1 MFTCDEA
8 IGADA
13 TDLFNFLTGYS
24 TQSEYRKLLVA
35 PVNLR
40 KKLEAL
46 IQREIEHARN
56 GNKAHL
62 IFKLNS
68 IVDTQMIELLY
79 KASQAGVKIDLLVRG
94 MCGLRP
100 GIKGVSENIR
110 ILSIVGRYLEHS
122 RIFYFLNGGKD
133 EIYLGSADLMDRNL
147 NRRVEV
153 VFPVEN
159 PAHIKYLRDDVL
171 AAYFRDNTRARLM
184 KPDGTYVRLSP
195 REKEEKVDIQEWLMN
210 QSYKK

>member
-1 MFTCDEA
+1 
-8 IGADA
+8 
-13 TDLFNFLTGYS
+13 
-24 TQSEYRKLLVA
+24 
-35 PVNLR
+35 
-40 KKLEAL
+40 L

-56 GNKAHL
+56 GKKAHL

-68 IVDTQMIELLY
+68 IVDPEVIPLLY
-79 KASQAGVKIDLLVRG
+79 TASQAGVKVDMFVRG

-110 ILSIVGRYLEHS
+110 VISVVGRYLEHS
-122 RIFYFLNGGKD
+122 RIFYFHNGGKD

-159 PAHIKYLRDDVL
+159 PEHIKYLRDDVL
-171 AAYFRDNTRARLM
+171 AAYFRDNTRARIM

-195 REKEEKVDIQEWLMN
+195 REKEEKIDIQEWLMN
-210 QSYKK
+210 QSYKNKA